1 MKIAFLGQLPAAGV
15 LPSGV
20 IRARNRAGNH
30 PAPWIVALLPAL
42 ARLSGFKLRVI
53 LVQRAVLKHTL
64 VEVDGVEYEGLP
76 ALWPERFLLPTRF
89 WSKIPLARA
98 AMRRFQPDVI
108 HAFGLE
114 TGMANIALHCGFP
127 VSCFL
132 QGIAEFVTPFVPEL
146 SPPRRRILLAAEL
159 DAARR
164 IPWMVAETRFARDW
178 ALSKQPAAHIALIP
192 HPLRQVFLEQ
202 AAPRFERRILS
213 VGGLDDRK
221 GMDTIVKAF
230 AQVPDPAARLTLVGD
245 GPLREKLV
253 ALAAALGVAERV
265 EFTGSLDADGII
277 REMNRAGA
285 FVIAS
290 RMDTSPNVLT
300 EAHAVGLPV
309 IGTRVGGIP
318 EMIDEGQDGLLV
330 PVDDA
335 NALAD
340 RMQCLLADPARAR
353 RMGAAGREKVRR
365 WNDPGAVAAAHV
377 EFFNR
382 IQTDLQARGKP
393 T

>member
-1 MKIAFLGQLPAAGV
+1 MKIAFLGLLPAAGI
-15 LPSGV
+15 LPDEV
-20 IRARNRAGNH
+20 IRPRNRTGNH

-42 ARLSGFKLRVI
+42 ARLSGFQLRVVM
-53 LVQRAVLKHTL
+53 VQRAILKHTL
-64 VEVDGVEYEGLP
+64 VTVNGVEYEGIP
-76 ALWPERFLLPTRF
+76 TLWPERLLLRSRF
-89 WSKIPLARA
+89 WTKVPLARA

-114 TGMANIALHCGFP
+114 TGMANIALRCGAP

-132 QGIAEFVTPFVPEL
+132 QGIAEYILPFLPE
-146 SPPRRRILLAAEL
+146 RTGTERRILLHAEA

-164 IPWMVAETRFARDW
+164 IRWMVAETGFARDW
-178 ALSKQPAAHIALIP
+178 ALGKNPAAHIALIP
-192 HPLRQVFLEQ
+192 HPVRQVFLEKG
-202 AAPRFERRILS
+202 APQFERRLLS

-221 GMDTIVKAF
+221 GMDTIVQAF
-230 AQVPDPAARLTLVGD
+230 AQVPDRTARLTLVG
-245 GPLREKLV
+245 GGHLRPKLE
-253 ALAAALGVAERV
+253 ALAATLGVADRV
-265 EFTGSLDADGII
+265 EFAGSLDAAGII

-290 RMDTSPNVLT
+290 RMDTSPNALT

-318 EMIDEGQDGLLV
+318 EMIDEGKDGWLV

-335 NALAD
+335 PAMAD
-340 RMQCLLADPARAR
+340 RMQRLLADPASAR
-353 RMGAAGREKVRR
+353 RMGAVGREKVRR
-365 WNDPGAVAAAHV
+365 WNDPEAVAAAHV
-377 EFFNR
+377 TFLHQ
-382 IQTDLQARGKP
+382 IQTDLRSAARK